1 MKTDSP
7 RRTQSESSQIKIEWI
22 EMTIPEYQTLMLP
35 LLKLAGDQSDHSLGE
50 AYDAL
55 AKELGVSDAERDELL
70 PSGKQS
76 RFENRVGWART
87 YLKKAGL
94 LESPERGKFRI
105 TRRGLDVLKAQ
116 PDQITKEYLSQ
127 FAEFREFQTRQN
139 MRHEETEAR
148 EEEQSRTP
156 DEVLDAAY
164 QVLRR
169 ALAQDLLERVKSA
182 SPRFFEKTV
191 VDLLLAMG
199 YGGSRIDAGEII
211 GKSGDGGIDGI
222 IKEDKLGLDAIYVQA
237 KKWENTVGRPT
248 VQEFAG
254 SLAGR
259 KARKGVIITTSQ
271 FSSEAKDYVD
281 RLDMKIVLID
291 GEQLA
296 QLMIDY
302 GIGVTEKIAY
312 SVKRIDEDYFVED

>member
-1 MKTDSP
+1 MTVPDY
-7 RRTQSESSQIKIEWI
+7 QSF
-22 EMTIPEYQTLMLP
+22 MLP
-35 LLKLAGDQSDHSLGE
+35 LLKLAGDQTDHSLGE
-50 AYDAL
+50 AYDTL
-55 AKELGVSDAERDELL
+55 AKEFDVSDTERAELL

-76 RFENRVGWART
+76 RFENRVSWART

-94 LESPERGKFRI
+94 IDSPVRGKFRI
-105 TRRGLDVLKAQ
+105 TQRGLDVLGTDPAE
-116 PDQITKEYLSQ
+116 ITRDYLAR
-127 FAEFREFQTRQN
+127 FVEFREFKARQN
-139 MRHEETEAR
+139 TRHDEVDEVEER
-148 EEEQSRTP
+148 DKTP

-164 QVLRR
+164 QGLRR
-169 ALAQDLLERVKSA
+169 TLAQDLLDRVKSA

-199 YGGSRIDAGEII
+199 YGGSRIDAGEIV

-237 KKWENTVGRPT
+237 KKWDNTVGRPT

-302 GIGVTEKIAY
+302 GVGVAEKIVY
-312 SVKRIDEDYFVED
+312 SVKRVDEDYFVEE